1 MVNKYYEEL
10 YSKVFFLL
18 ILIGIL
24 VIGFLII
31 KPFIAAIISGTILAY
46 LFYPLYK
53 RIGKRIKNENARAFL
68 VSLLLILIV
77 TIPGMIALSLL
88 AKEAFETYSTIEQH
102 RLGSNFIEF
111 ICTNGDNMLCSW
123 TKSFLS
129 FLPASD
135 LNTYMQSVIE
145 KITSGI
151 IQSLSRI
158 LAAIPSLV
166 LNIVIILFVV
176 YYLLKDGK
184 KMISHLSGLLPL
196 SKSQK
201 GHVFERFGQITYGV
215 FIGNLAVALIQ
226 GVAGGIGFMIFGISS
241 PILWGFV
248 MALFALIPYFGTAI
262 VWLPAALNMILIG
275 NLTANNSMT
284 VKGILLIIYG
294 LVVISSVDN
303 LVKPRIIGSKA
314 DIHPLLVL
322 LGVFGGLNLFGV
334 MGFIIGPI
342 MLALLLVLINI
353 YKEEMRG
360 KNGA

>member
-1 MVNKYYEEL
+1 MVKRYYKEL
-10 YSKVFFLL
+10 YSKAFFLL
-18 ILIGIL
+18 ILIGII
-24 VIGFLII
+24 VIGFLIVR
-31 KPFIAAIISGTILAY
+31 PFIGAIISGAILAY
-46 LFYPLYK
+46 LFYPVYR
-53 RIGKRIKNENARAFL
+53 RIGNFIKNENARAFL
-68 VSLLLILIV
+68 VSLLLIFIV

-88 AKEAFETYSTIEQH
+88 AKEAFQTYSTIGQY
-102 RLGSNFIEF
+102 RLGSNFLEF
-111 ICTNGDNMLCSW
+111 ICSNGDNMLCGW

-135 LNTYMQSVIE
+135 LNVYMQSVIE

-151 IQSLSRI
+151 IQSLSRM

-184 KMISHLSGLLPL
+184 KMTEKLSELLPL

-201 GHVFERFGQITYGV
+201 EHVFKRFEQITYGV
-215 FIGNLAVALIQ
+215 FMGNLAVALIQ
-226 GVAGGIGFMIFGISS
+226 GVAGGIGFMIFGVSS

-262 VWLPAALNMILIG
+262 VWLPAALNLILIG

-284 VKGILLIIYG
+284 MKGILLIIYG
-294 LVVISSVDN
+294 LLVISSVDN
-303 LVKPRIIGSKA
+303 IVKPKIIGSKA

-353 YKEEMRG
+353 YK
-360 KNGA
+360 